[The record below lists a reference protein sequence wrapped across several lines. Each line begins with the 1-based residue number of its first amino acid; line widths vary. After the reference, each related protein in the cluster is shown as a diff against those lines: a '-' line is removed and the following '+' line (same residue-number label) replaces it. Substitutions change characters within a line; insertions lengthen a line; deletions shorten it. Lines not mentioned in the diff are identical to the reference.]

1 MIFKK
6 AFSNKQDHLQLS
18 LITVGHATVDS
29 TWRGTVQSP
38 DCSRLY
44 YIVRGVA
51 YIHAAGRSH
60 ALEAGHWY
68 LLPPGHSF
76 AYECPHAME
85 HVYFHIRLCGENGFE
100 LVESD
105 LDVLTVAVPEA
116 LSNAF
121 LVHEDGGLEVQL
133 RLYSRLLQILQLF
146 CDAQGIRLKSY
157 SFSPCIERA
166 MRFINANLSFT
177 LSADR
182 IAENAFVSRST
193 LEKHFRRELSA
204 SVRQY
209 VADRVLAEA
218 ARLLKDPS
226 LSIGEISDL
235 LGFADPL
242 YFSKKFR
249 QGYGISPRAYRNQP
263 FA

>member
-18 LITVGHATVDS
+18 LITVGRATVDS

-76 AYECPHAME
+76 TYECPHAME

-100 LVESD
+100 LLESD
-105 LDVLTVAVPEA
+105 RDVLTVAVPEA
-116 LSNAF
+116 LSDAF
-121 LVHEDGGLEVQL
+121 LLPQGSGLEAQL
-133 RLYSRLLQILQLF
+133 QLYGRLLQLLQLF
-146 CDAQGIRLKSY
+146 CDGQALRLTPR

-166 MRFINANLSFT
+166 MRFINANLSFS
-177 LSADR
+177 LSAEQ
-182 IAENAFVSRST
+182 IAEGVFVSRST
-193 LEKHFRRELSA
+193 LEQHFRRELSA
-204 SVRQY
+204 SVKQY

-249 QGYGISPRAYRNQP
+249 QSYGVSPRTYRNQP

>member
-1 MIFKK
+1 MVFKRIF
-6 AFSNKQDHLQLS
+6 SGKQDQLQLS
-18 LITVGHATVDS
+18 LITVGRATVDS

-51 YIHAAGRSH
+51 YIHASGHSH

-76 AYECPHAME
+76 FYDCPSSME

-100 LVESD
+100 LLESD
-105 LDVLTVAVPEA
+105 SDVLTVAVPDA
-116 LSNAF
+116 LSATF
-121 LVHEDGGLEVQL
+121 LTPAGKEPEAQL
-133 RLYSRLLQILQLF
+133 QLYGRLLQLLQLF
-146 CDAQGIRLKSY
+146 CDGKTLRLVPR

-166 MRFINANLSFT
+166 MRFINANLSFS
-177 LSADR
+177 LSAEQ
-182 IAENAFVSRST
+182 IAEGVFVSRST

-204 SVRQY
+204 SVKQY

-218 ARLLKDPS
+218 ARLLKDS
-226 LSIGEISDL
+226 SYSIGEVSDL